1 MQLSVDYLSAYPLL
15 PLHYLCS
22 LLFYY
27 KGICTL
33 CGEVCDTYLIVLP
46 VNCSI
51 VKLCCNCHAYG
62 IQCVKAANENKKF
75 HYLNSMGV
83 NGLGLKIKTCFST
96 TVKYFHAWS
105 IHFFLGPHLLSPKL
119 IRVGFPWVSLNFIAP
134 DPKICCWRFRSAS
147 LRHKKGMLPA
157 LLQKCFRVVQCLL
170 DCS

>member
-1 MQLSVDYLSAYPLL
+1 MFP
-15 PLHYLCS
+15 
-22 LLFYY
+22 
-27 KGICTL
+27 
-33 CGEVCDTYLIVLP
+33 P
-46 VNCSI
+46 VNCSV
-51 VKLCCNCHAYG
+51 VKFCGDCHAYG
-62 IQCVKAANENKKF
+62 IQCIKAANENKKF
-75 HYLNSMGV
+75 HYLNNMGV
-83 NGLGLKIKTCFST
+83 NGLGLKIKTCFSA

-134 DPKICCWRFRSAS
+134 SPKICCWRFRSVS